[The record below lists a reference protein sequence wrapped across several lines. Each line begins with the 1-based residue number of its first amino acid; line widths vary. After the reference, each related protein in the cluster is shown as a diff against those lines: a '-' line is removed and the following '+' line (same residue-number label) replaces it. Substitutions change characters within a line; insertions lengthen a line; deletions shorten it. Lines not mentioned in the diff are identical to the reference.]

1 MRSTP
6 VIVELSVLALWLGAA
21 LLFSAAVAPAL
32 FAVLPTRTLAGAV
45 VGRLLPVIFYSGM
58 LVGAAVVAIEL
69 LLHGR
74 WNWRGREAPG
84 AVMLASCGIAQLV
97 VGPRIE
103 RLRADI
109 GGVLEMLAADDARR
123 AAFGRLH
130 GASVAWLGLG
140 MIAAVV
146 AIVLSARS
154 LAGSRHVNELA
165 S

>member
-1 MRSTP
+1 MRSTAP
-6 VIVELSVLALWLGAA
+6 IVELSALTLWLGAA

-58 LVGAAVVAIEL
+58 AVGAAVVAMEL
-69 LLHGR
+69 LSHGR
-74 WNWRGREAPG
+74 WNWRGREAPA
-84 AVMLASCGIAQLV
+84 AVLFVSCTIAQLV

-103 RLRADI
+103 RLRTEI
-109 GGVLEMLAADDARR
+109 GGVLETLAPDDARR

-140 MIAAVV
+140 MLAAAVG
-146 AIVLSARS
+146 AFLAARA
-154 LAGSRHVNELA
+154 LADRPTR
-165 S
+165 